1 MIKNL
6 KRLLTG
12 GGPAVVGDAANVSVT
27 RVLMVCTANIC
38 RSPTAQAVLRKKLQ
52 RAGLQHQV
60 LVDSAGT
67 QGFHLAEA
75 PDPRAQKAA
84 ALRGYDLS
92 PLRARTIGPDDF
104 LRHQHIVA
112 MDATHL
118 AWLQKRAP
126 ENGPA
131 SLHLLM
137 AYARQYP
144 EQHEVPDPYYGGPA
158 GFERVLDL
166 IEDACDGLLLHLS
179 QPAQGQGPERQ
190 PSQRQNQA

>member
-1 MIKNL
+1 MIQGL
-6 KRLLTG
+6 KRLLQRG
-12 GGPAVVGDAANVSVT
+12 VLVAGSEAVDRTPSDAGVT

-38 RSPTAQAVLRKKLQ
+38 RSPTAEAVLRSKLQ
-52 RAGLQHQV
+52 RANLQHRV
-60 LVDSAGT
+60 VVDSAGT

-75 PDPRAQKAA
+75 PDPRAQRAA

-92 PLRARTIGPDDF
+92 PLRARTMTPEDF
-104 LRHQHIVA
+104 SRYQHIVA

-118 AWLQKRAP
+118 AWLHKRAP

-131 SLHLLM
+131 RLQVLM
-137 AYARQYP
+137 DHARNHPDQS
-144 EQHEVPDPYYGGPA
+144 EVPDPYYGGPA

-179 QPAQGQGPERQ
+179 QPATR
-190 PSQRQNQA
+190 AA